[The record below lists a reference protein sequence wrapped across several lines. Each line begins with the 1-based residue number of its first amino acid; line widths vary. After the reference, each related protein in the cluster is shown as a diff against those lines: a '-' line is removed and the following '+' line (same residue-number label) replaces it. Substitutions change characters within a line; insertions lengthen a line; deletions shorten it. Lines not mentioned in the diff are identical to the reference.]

1 MDGRNLNRDPPDAL
15 SFPEAL
21 HHVASCNIA
30 NSLHM
35 ARKKYSRPPAAQQP
49 PSASDQQ
56 TGTNTPWLVQL
67 AGLVRALY
75 PEVIIVPDI
84 STMADGEEPTAAPP
98 GCLVE
103 LRLLLIDKDWAY
115 LFFDHA
121 EHTLS
126 SVTRFSPAL
135 LSGNNVKLLFLVFQ
149 LVKIFQVFA
158 QRNIYTGDLNLKDF
172 AVTETLE
179 VQLRPVFSQL
189 MSTAPPAVT
198 PAAATTVT
206 SDAPVSGPPAAAA
219 PSFCDMVEAWVGGS
233 LSNLDYLLYL
243 NRLAG
248 RSNGDP
254 NFHPVL
260 PWVSDFSSDSAI
272 SLRDL
277 TKSKFRLN
285 KGDEALDR
293 TFERLVFSFH
303 SQFGPVYFS
312 ESNVA
317 FIGTYLYCT
326 ISGV

>member
-1 MDGRNLNRDPPDAL
+1 
-15 SFPEAL
+15 
-21 HHVASCNIA
+21 
-30 NSLHM
+30 
-35 ARKKYSRPPAAQQP
+35 
-49 PSASDQQ
+49 
-56 TGTNTPWLVQL
+56 
-67 AGLVRALY
+67 
-75 PEVIIVPDI
+75 
-84 STMADGEEPTAAPP
+84 
-98 GCLVE
+98 
-103 LRLLLIDKDWAY
+103 LLIDKDWAY

-189 MSTAPPAVT
+189 MSTALPAVT
-198 PAAATTVT
+198 PAAAATTGT
-206 SDAPVSGPPAAAA
+206 SDAPVSIAPAAAA

-260 PWVSDFSSDSAI
+260 PWVSDFSSDSAS

-293 TFERLVFSFH
+293 TFERFSILFP
-303 SQFGPVYFS
+303 FTFRFVY
-312 ESNVA
+312 
-317 FIGTYLYCT
+317 Y
-326 ISGV
+326 SGSTVL